1 MVARIVV
8 AALALAVGAEAA
20 APSKPSIVARRGAA
34 ANREEIGPFTGSPV
48 VQHKFAPKAIAP
60 KRRGFLSAATLG
72 GVDVSLILYFVF
84 WYVGNAIYNMYN
96 TMALKAVGGK
106 HSGLTMTVSTMQ
118 LGICTLYAGLL
129 WLSNFNPV
137 TLLGLEAP
145 TKMPKPQTTKDD
157 IIATVPVGF
166 CAAAAH
172 SAGVFCLGA
181 DPLFGQIVKAGEPV
195 LSAFV
200 NTVFYGKA
208 PSLPKV
214 VCLFFIV
221 AGVGF
226 ASLKKNLETG
236 AYALKFDERALIFGL
251 IGNCFAAFKGSENKK
266 LMTLEGVKDRMGGV
280 ANQFALTEVLGFFI
294 SLPVMFAT
302 EYKKFGHFLSLLTTS
317 KELQVGLLLSGM
329 SFYLYNELATMTI
342 KKTGAVTASVA
353 NTAKRVIVLVF
364 MSAVT
369 GKALTS
375 EQKIGAAIA
384 ISFVLLYSVID
395 DLVKK
400 FSEKSA

>member
-1 MVARIVV
+1 MAAHKLLILSAIVAVATAATPPRPAMGVRRASVV
-8 AALALAVGAEAA
+8 ETSAVSKPSLVAA
-20 APSKPSIVARRGAA
+20 APVAA
-34 ANREEIGPFTGSPV
+34 AP
-48 VQHKFAPKAIAP
+48 APK
-60 KRRGFLSAATLG
+60 
-72 GVDVSLILYFVF
+72 VDVALLLYFVF
-84 WYVGNAIYNMYN
+84 WYVGNAVYNMYN

-106 HSGLTMTVSTMQ
+106 YGGLTMTVSTLQ
-118 LGICTLYAGLL
+118 LGICSLYAGLL
-129 WLSNFNPV
+129 WLTNFNPI
-137 TLLGLEAP
+137 TLLGLQAP
-145 TKMPKPQTTKDD
+145 EKMPLPQTTTAD
-157 IIATVPVGF
+157 IVDTLPVGF

-195 LSAFV
+195 LSAAV
-200 NTVFYGKA
+200 NTVFYGKP
-208 PSLPKV
+208 PSLAKL

-221 AGVGF
+221 GGVAF
-226 ASLKKNLETG
+226 ASLKKDLATG
-236 AYALKFDERALIFGL
+236 LYKLKFDERALLFGM
-251 IGNCFAAFKGSENKK
+251 IGNSFAAFKGAENKK
-266 LMTLEGVKDRMGGV
+266 LMVKPGLKDRMGGV

-302 EYKKFGHFLSLLTTS
+302 EWKKLPEFCKLLTSST
-317 KELQVGLLLSGM
+317 ELQMGLLASGM
-329 SFYLYNELATMTI
+329 AFYLYNELATMTI

-369 GKALTS
+369 GKALTT

-384 ISFVLLYSVID
+384 IAFVMLYSVID

-400 FSEKSA
+400 FKSA

>member
-1 MVARIVV
+1 MLRVTFL
-8 AALALAVGAEAA
+8 LALSAAAAGVTIGETARPALVRRTSGSERITSRPESSSPELVAA
-20 APSKPSIVARRGAA
+20 APIAAVA
-34 ANREEIGPFTGSPV
+34 P
-48 VQHKFAPKAIAP
+48 
-60 KRRGFLSAATLG
+60 G
-72 GVDVSLILYFVF
+72 GVDVSLLLYFVF
-84 WYVGNAIYNMYN
+84 WYVGNAIYNLYN

-106 HSGLTMTVSTMQ
+106 HGGLTMTISTMQ
-118 LGICTLYAGLL
+118 LGVCTLYAGLL
-129 WLSNFNPV
+129 WLLNFNPI
-137 TLLGLEAP
+137 TLLGLQAP
-145 TKMPKPQTTKDD
+145 LKMPKPQTTKEDL
-157 IIATVPVGF
+157 IETLPVGF

-226 ASLKKNLETG
+226 ASLKKAATG
-236 AYALKFDERALIFGL
+236 GYALKFDERALIFGM
-251 IGNCFAAFKGSENKK
+251 IGNAFASFKGSENKK
-266 LMTLEGVKDRMGGV
+266 LMTKPGVKDRMGGV
-280 ANQFALTEVLGFFI
+280 ANQFALTEVIGFFI
-294 SLPVMFAT
+294 SLPVMFAV
-302 EYKKFGHFLSLLTTS
+302 EWKKFPEFLSLLVSS
-317 KELQVGLLLSGM
+317 KELQLGLLMSGM

-342 KKTGAVTASVA
+342 KKTNAVTASVA

-369 GKALTS
+369 GKALTD
-375 EQKIGAAIA
+375 EQKIGAAVAIA
-384 ISFVLLYSVID
+384 FVMLYSVID

-400 FSEKSA
+400 FMD

>member
-1 MVARIVV
+1 MLKVAVLT
-8 AALALAVGAEAA
+8 LALVCVAEGVAPSTSKPAIVTARRIGSKEEPTA
-20 APSKPSIVARRGAA
+20 APVVVMKKKP
-34 ANREEIGPFTGSPV
+34 N
-48 VQHKFAPKAIAP
+48 K
-60 KRRGFLSAATLG
+60 GFLSAATG
-72 GVDVSLILYFVF
+72 GAAPKVDVALLMYFLF
-84 WYVGNAIYNMYN
+84 WYVGNAVYNMYN

-106 HSGLTMTVSTMQ
+106 HSGLTMTVSTLQ
-118 LGICTLYAGLL
+118 LGVCTLYAGLL
-129 WLSNFNPV
+129 WAIKVNPIN
-137 TLLGLEAP
+137 LLALQAP
-145 TKMPKPQTTKDD
+145 DKMPLPQTTQAD
-157 IIATVPVGF
+157 IVATLPVGF

-200 NTVFYGKA
+200 NTVFYGKS
-208 PSLPKV
+208 PSLAKV

-221 AGVGF
+221 GGVGF
-226 ASLKKNLETG
+226 ASLKKGLDG
-236 AYALKFDERALIFGL
+236 VYKLKFDERALIFGM
-251 IGNCFAAFKGSENKK
+251 IGNSFAAFKGSENKK
-266 LMTLEGVKDRMGGV
+266 LMTKEGIKDRMGGV
-280 ANQFALTEVLGFFI
+280 ANQFALTEVLGFLI
-294 SLPVMFAT
+294 SVPVMVAV
-302 EYKKFGHFLSLLTTS
+302 EWKKLPEFCKLLMTS

-329 SFYLYNELATMTI
+329 AFYLYNELATMTI

-369 GKALTS
+369 GKALTN

-384 ISFVLLYSVID
+384 IAFVMLYAVID

-400 FSEKSA
+400 FQAKTA

>member
-1 MVARIVV
+1 
-8 AALALAVGAEAA
+8 
-20 APSKPSIVARRGAA
+20 
-34 ANREEIGPFTGSPV
+34 
-48 VQHKFAPKAIAP
+48 
-60 KRRGFLSAATLG
+60 
-72 GVDVSLILYFVF
+72 
-84 WYVGNAIYNMYN
+84 MYN

-106 HSGLTMTVSTMQ
+106 YSGLTMTVSTLQ
-118 LGICTLYAGLL
+118 LGICSLYAGLL
-129 WLSNFNPV
+129 WLTNFNPI
-137 TLLGLEAP
+137 TLLGLQKP
-145 TKMPKPQTTKDD
+145 SKMPLPQTTQAD
-157 IIATVPVGF
+157 IVDTLPVGF

-200 NTVFYGKA
+200 NTVFYGKP
-208 PSLPKV
+208 PSLAKV

-221 AGVGF
+221 GGVGF
-226 ASLKKNLETG
+226 ASLKKGADG
-236 AYALKFDERALIFGL
+236 AYKLKFDERALIFGL
-251 IGNCFAAFKGSENKK
+251 IGNSFAAFKGSENKK
-266 LMTLEGVKDRMGGV
+266 LMTKEGIKDRMGGV
-280 ANQFALTEVLGFFI
+280 ANQFALTEVLGFLI
-294 SLPVMFAT
+294 SVPVMVAV
-302 EYKKFGHFLSLLTTS
+302 EWKKLPEFCKLLMTS

-329 SFYLYNELATMTI
+329 AFYLYNELATMTI

-369 GKALTS
+369 GKALTN

-384 ISFVLLYSVID
+384 IAFVMLYAVID

-400 FSEKSA
+400 FQAKTA

>member
-1 MVARIVV
+1 MVQQRRTTALAAKATPKGGLYAQV
-8 AALALAVGAEAA
+8 AAK
-20 APSKPSIVARRGAA
+20 APFDI
-34 ANREEIGPFTGSPV
+34 
-48 VQHKFAPKAIAP
+48 
-60 KRRGFLSAATLG
+60 
-72 GVDVSLILYFVF
+72 SLLLYFVF

-106 HSGLTMTVSTMQ
+106 TSGLTMTVSTMQ

-129 WLSNFNPV
+129 WLTNFNPI
-137 TLLGLEAP
+137 TLLGLQAP
-145 TKMPKPQTTKDD
+145 EKMPLPQTTQAD
-157 IIATVPVGF
+157 IVATLPVGF

-200 NTVFYGKA
+200 NTVFYGKP
-208 PSLPKV
+208 PSLAKV
-214 VCLFFIV
+214 FCLFFIV

-226 ASLKKNLETG
+226 ASLKKG
-236 AYALKFDERALIFGL
+236 IDGVYKLKFDEKALIFGM
-251 IGNCFAAFKGSENKK
+251 IGNSFAAFKGSENKK
-266 LMTLEGVKDRMGGV
+266 LMVKEGIKDRMGGV

-302 EYKKFGHFLSLLTTS
+302 EYKKFPKFLELLGSS

-369 GKALTS
+369 GKALTD
-375 EQKIGAAIA
+375 EQKIGAAVAIA
-384 ISFVLLYSVID
+384 FVMLYSVID

>member
-1 MVARIVV
+1 MLRFLVTLSLACAASGANLESRPAVAARPVLGRAVEKGSSVV
-8 AALALAVGAEAA
+8 AASSNPAPVAKRSTEVFAA
-20 APSKPSIVARRGAA
+20 ASG
-34 ANREEIGPFTGSPV
+34 
-48 VQHKFAPKAIAP
+48 
-60 KRRGFLSAATLG
+60 GF
-72 GVDVSLILYFVF
+72 DYSLMLYFVF

-106 HSGLTMTVSTMQ
+106 YSGMTMTVSTLQ

-129 WLSNFNPV
+129 WLTNFNPIR
-137 TLLGLEAP
+137 LLGLEKP
-145 TKMPKPQTTKDD
+145 GKMPLPQTTKEDL
-157 IIATVPVGF
+157 INTLPVGF

-200 NTVFYGKA
+200 NTVFYGKP
-208 PSLPKV
+208 PSLAKV

-221 AGVGF
+221 CGVAF
-226 ASLKKNLETG
+226 SSLKKNLETG
-236 AYALKFDERALIFGL
+236 VYKLKFDERALIFGM
-251 IGNCFAAFKGSENKK
+251 IGNSFAAFKGSENKK
-266 LMTLEGVKDRMGGV
+266 LMDKEGIKDRMGGV

-294 SLPVMFAT
+294 SVPVMLAT
-302 EYKKFGHFLSLLTTS
+302 EYKKLPEFISLLMS
-317 KELQVGLLLSGM
+317 KKDLQVGLLLSGM

-342 KKTGAVTASVA
+342 KKTGAVTQSVA

-369 GKALTS
+369 GKALTT

-384 ISFVLLYSVID
+384 IAFVMLYSIID

-400 FSEKSA
+400 VKAKMA

>member
-1 MVARIVV
+1 MRILLAPV
-8 AALALAVGAEAA
+8 ALAVLASSAEAA
-20 APSKPSIVARRGAA
+20 VPAKPSIVASRRATDEAVPAIVQQRRTTALAPNKATPKKGGLFAA
-34 ANREEIGPFTGSPV
+34 A
-48 VQHKFAPKAIAP
+48 APG
-60 KRRGFLSAATLG
+60 GF
-72 GVDVSLILYFVF
+72 DISLLLYFVF
-84 WYVGNAIYNMYN
+84 WYVGNAVYNMYN

-106 HSGLTMTVSTMQ
+106 NSGLTMTVSTMQ
-118 LGICTLYAGLL
+118 LGVCTLYAGLL
-129 WLSNFNPV
+129 WLTNFNPI
-137 TLLGLEAP
+137 TLLGLQAP
-145 TKMPKPQTTKDD
+145 EKMPLPQTTQADLV
-157 IIATVPVGF
+157 ATLPVGF
-166 CAAAAH
+166 CAAVAH

-200 NTVFYGKA
+200 NTVFYGKP
-208 PSLPKV
+208 PSLAKV
-214 VCLFFIV
+214 FCLFFIV

-226 ASLKKNLETG
+226 ASLKKG
-236 AYALKFDERALIFGL
+236 VDGIYKLKFDQKALLFGM
-251 IGNCFAAFKGSENKK
+251 IGNSFAAFKGSENKK
-266 LMTLEGVKDRMGGV
+266 LMVKEGIKDRMGGV
-280 ANQFALTEVLGFFI
+280 ANQFALTEVIGFFI

-302 EYKKFGHFLSLLTTS
+302 EFKKFPEFLRLCGSS

-369 GKALTS
+369 GKKLTD
-375 EQKIGAAIA
+375 EQKIGAAVAIA
-384 ISFVLLYSVID
+384 FVMLYSVID

-400 FSEKSA
+400 FSEKKAVA